1 VTAVAHGPG
10 VVLVGLVA
18 LVVGSPVGGA
28 AVVLAGVATWWRWD
42 SAWLVPIGGA
52 QAVLGPA
59 GLVGPPAAA
68 AASWLVAATLV
79 LLTPHRSVGGALVTG
94 AGAAFVVAGP
104 AGVEG
109 MGTRVLATAAAVG
122 VALAVSRLRWSRH
135 RTGGALVAALAAAV
149 LAA

>member
-1 VTAVAHGPG
+1 VVAIAHGPG
-10 VVLVGLVA
+10 LVLVALVGLVA
-18 LVVGSPVGGA
+18 GSGVGAA

-68 AASWLVAATLV
+68 AASWLAAAGLV
-79 LLTPHRSVGGALVTG
+79 LLTPRRSMAGALVTG
-94 AGAAFVVAGP
+94 GVAAFVVAGP
-104 AGVEG
+104 AGGDGVP
-109 MGTRVLATAAAVG
+109 TRVLATAVAVG
-122 VALAVSRLRWSRH
+122 LAWVVGRRHWPRH
-135 RTGGALVAALAAAV
+135 RPVGALVVSLAAAV